1 MNQLIPLI
9 LSLFIAMSAQ
19 ATQELPITSNIEK
32 PQDAPKYSALKKLSN
47 AEVLE
52 TLEQFTGRPDRWK
65 NQKSLITRLKK
76 IIPFQGKT
84 TVEEERLALSYAYAK
99 RSETALQEYVFSAYN
114 SNHPEIKGT
123 VVAVRGDKRLVL
135 NSFILSHNYDLRGI
149 LLFFQ
154 SIEFGDTGLETKKFL
169 EFALAFDSLSL
180 QVSRAYDRAVELKM
194 PLIIE
199 FESSALMA
207 KSPLTR
213 VFFNTLINNPE
224 QILKAEVTPDGGR
237 VLAIHPFYAAKIV
250 KNLNLFTDQF
260 RLKVNTLRNRIF
272 KDPEAKQRLLDL
284 IRNGEGF
291 SGVLYTDERIQQ
303 LAIIAEATST
313 KNCSQLF

>member
-1 MNQLIPLI
+1 MNQLISLI

-19 ATQELPITSNIEK
+19 AAQE
-32 PQDAPKYSALKKLSN
+32 APKYSALKKLSN
-47 AEVLE
+47 AEVLQA
-52 TLEQFTGRPDRWK
+52 LEQFAGRQDHWK
-65 NQKSLITRLKK
+65 DKLPLISQAKK
-76 IIPFQGKT
+76 LIPFQTKT
-84 TVEEERLALSYAYAK
+84 TVEQERLALSYTYAK
-99 RSETALQEYVFSAYN
+99 RSGTALQEYVFSAHN
-114 SNHPEIKGT
+114 SKHPEIKGT
-123 VVAVRGDKRLVL
+123 IVAVRGDKRLVL
-135 NSFILSHNYDLRGI
+135 NSFTSSPSHDLRGI

-180 QVSRAYDRAVELKM
+180 QVSRAYDRAVDLRM

-213 VFFNTLINNPE
+213 MFFNTLINNPQ

-291 SGVLYTDERIQQ
+291 SGVLYTDERIQE
-303 LAIIAEATST
+303 LAIKADVTSP
-313 KNCSQLF
+313 KICSQLF